1 MLFRSGKQNAPRY
14 SQYRGAFCCSL
25 VKTYEAISSFIAF
38 IICTLSKKVKRL
50 AILSIQIVLLT
61 ELPAH
66 PVHPGPDGEGE
77 DEIHRIFQ
85 RADQRLAEE
94 SHHGH
99 HNGLARQKGEQ
110 IAFLVKVRDAEGQMQ
125 ERQIGRASCRERV

>member
-1 MLFRSGKQNAPRY
+1 
-14 SQYRGAFCCSL
+14 

-38 IICTLSKKVKRL
+38 IICTLSKKVKRF

-66 PVHPGPDGEGE
+66 PVHPGPDSEGE

-85 RADQRLAEE
+85 RAEQRLAEE
-94 SHHGH
+94 RHHGH

-110 IAFLVKVRDAEGQMQ
+110 IALLVKIRDTKGQMQ
-125 ERQIGRASCRERV
+125 ERRGREGQEGRGSTRLIFQHRKG